1 MTEGEKEQWDS
12 LVRMAARAIGPEV
25 AAGLIDKS
33 TDRGDLMESLL
44 FEVLVRAADGR
55 RQQISRFEFQ
65 MKRSERL
72 AAIGQM
78 AAGIAHEVNNP
89 LGALSG
95 FIQLMV
101 AEYPEKEKGLEL
113 LDEMS
118 GEVRR
123 IRSTLDRLLDFS
135 RHSVGAMEARRA
147 RLDVAA
153 LVAETIELV
162 GPQIH
167 FSRIRTTAEIPEGPC
182 EVIGNADELKQVF
195 MNILL
200 NAVQAM
206 PTGGDLKVSVFA
218 DRATEEDVPPQSA
231 PRRESDPPEASFY
244 HLRRAD
250 GGPEAVPLWEPGDPV
265 IRARI
270 SDTGVG
276 IRPEQIDMIFEPF
289 FTTKGRG
296 EGTGLGLSTSL
307 GIVSSHGGDL
317 RVESAL
323 GEGAAFTVT
332 LPSVS
337 SGAKETAGDEAC
349 DG

>member
-1 MTEGEKEQWDS
+1 MTDGEKEQWDS
-12 LVRMAARAIGPEV
+12 LVRMAARAIGPER
-25 AAGLIDKS
+25 AEELIEKIP
-33 TDRGDLMESLL
+33 DRGELMEVLL
-44 FEVLVRAADGR
+44 FEVLQRAADGR
-55 RQQISRFEFQ
+55 RKQISRFEFQ

-78 AAGIAHEVNNP
+78 AAGVVHEVNNP

-95 FIQLMV
+95 FIQLMI
-101 AEYPEKEKGLEL
+101 ADYPESEKGQEL

-123 IRSTLDRLLDFS
+123 IRGTLDRLLDFS
-135 RHSVGAMEARRA
+135 RHSVGAMEMKRGRV
-147 RLDVAA
+147 DVGRI
-153 LVAETIELV
+153 VAETLELV
-162 GPQIH
+162 KPQVH
-167 FSRIRTTAEIPEGPC
+167 FSRIRPVSEMPSGPC
-182 EVIGNADELKQVF
+182 EVIGSADELKQVF

-200 NAVQAM
+200 NAIQAM

-218 DRATEEDVPPQSA
+218 DRATDEDVPPQSA
-231 PRRESDPPEASFY
+231 PRRLGDPPRASFY
-244 HLRRAD
+244 HMRRAD
-250 GGPEAVPLWEPGDPV
+250 GGPNAVPLWEPGDPV
-265 IRARI
+265 VRARVT
-270 SDTGVG
+270 DTGVG

-317 RVESAL
+317 RVDSVP
-323 GEGAAFTVT
+323 GEGTTFTVT
-332 LPSVS
+332 LPTV
-337 SGAKETAGDEAC
+337 GPVEPRDTGEAC